1 MNTYVG
7 TYLMLLYGQHDGRIG
22 GSIVLHDVFIILS
35 IVNTVK
41 SYLDTYVCRL
51 RSGLPQEEVMK
62 WERKVGTYLLGAH
75 MKLNVMGEVI
85 D

>member
-1 MNTYVG
+1 M
-7 TYLMLLYGQHDGRIG
+7 
-22 GSIVLHDVFIILS
+22 LHDVYIILS

-51 RSGLPQEEVMK
+51 ESGLLQEEVMK

-75 MKLNVMGEVI
+75 MKVNVMGEVI
-85 D
+85 E